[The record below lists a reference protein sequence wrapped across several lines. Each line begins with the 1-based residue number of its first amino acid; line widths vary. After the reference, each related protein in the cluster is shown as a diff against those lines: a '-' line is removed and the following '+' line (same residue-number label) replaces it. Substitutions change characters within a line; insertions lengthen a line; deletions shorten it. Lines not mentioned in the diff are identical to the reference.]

1 MEGESNLAKRY
12 ADTTGEDFD
21 QVLKR
26 WDGSPDKI
34 VEDLFRVR
42 NLDTG
47 DVEPLKLFYPY
58 QHKALYAYF
67 YGDSTTINVYKGRRI
82 GFSFIFSLAIFLD
95 ALANP
100 GTFYPIVSVKKETAQ
115 NRIEDI
121 YDLID
126 MCVLDVPL
134 DTENKG
140 EIVLWN
146 GSTIEAFSGGVDSDR
161 GADPART
168 VFIDEMAFLDDQA
181 DTMRVFRPFISL
193 GEEGKF
199 LQVST
204 PKVDND
210 LFMETHR
217 DGTETGYADEN
228 GNSVPVSEVET
239 EVMDNGQEKHY
250 RITDDGEREGVERV
264 PVSIKQPSFKDAE
277 NINIH
282 ESLLAQGVEPVR
294 PDMDIE
300 VVEDERSQDPEGF
313 AQEYLCRPIS
323 DEYRFF
329 SKQAIERAQKRGEA
343 DHYTSGLNATPQY
356 GGTMVM
362 GADIGVTHDDTVL
375 AVYEHCGDARRGERY
390 LRYWE
395 IVDED
400 TLTGTPGINGKPD
413 RANGNHLAQRMAY
426 VANELDVEHVIY
438 DETGV
443 GQFVKSTLKRKI
455 GRGVHPFNFTDKE
468 AVRQMAHD
476 LNYSLRN
483 DNVSL
488 LPSETMARQLESVIK
503 KKDEDYQTAKFSG
516 KEYAPDG
523 KDDVAMALI
532 LGAYPSMLADDTSRQ
547 LEERERDFE
556 ADYSQGTQGPLDE
569 LRQLYSGSQ
578 TRSGGTSDPKKAFT
592 LQATRSDRRYNSRHG
607 RSQRGNSY
615 R

>member
-1 MEGESNLAKRY
+1 MEGESNLAEKY
-12 ADTTGEDFD
+12 AEVTGEDFD
-21 QVLKR
+21 KVLDR
-26 WDGSPDKI
+26 WDGAPDKI

-47 DVEPLKLFYPY
+47 DVEPLKLFTPY
-58 QHKALYAYF
+58 QTKALYAYF

-82 GFSFIFSLAIFLD
+82 GFSFIFSLAIFVD

-100 GTFYPIVSVKKETAQ
+100 GTFYPIVSVKKDTAQ

-134 DTENKG
+134 ETENKG
-140 EIVLWN
+140 EIELWN

-193 GEEGKF
+193 GEKGKF

-217 DGTETGYADEN
+217 DGTETGLADEN
-228 GNSVPVSEVET
+228 GNQVPVGTEDAESVP
-239 EVMDNGQEKHY
+239 
-250 RITDDGEREGVERV
+250 I
-264 PVSIKQPSFKDAE
+264 SIKQPSFKNAE
-277 NINIH
+277 DINIDQ
-282 ESLLAQGVEPVR
+282 SLIEQDVTPVR
-294 PDMDIE
+294 PDMDIS

-329 SKQAIERAQKRGEA
+329 SKDAIERAQNRGAA
-343 DHYTSGLNATPQY
+343 DNYTSGLSATPQY

-375 AVYEHCGDARRGERY
+375 TVYEHCGDARRGERY

-395 IVDED
+395 IVNEEKLA
-400 TLTGTPGINGKPD
+400 TTPGLDGEPD
-413 RANGNHLAQRMAY
+413 RSNGNHLAHRMAY
-426 VANELDVEHVIY
+426 VANRLDVEHVIY

-443 GQFVKSTLKRKI
+443 GQFVKSILKRKI

-488 LPSETMARQLESVIK
+488 MPSKTMARQLESVIK
-503 KKDEDYQTAKFSG
+503 KKDEDFQTAKFTG
-516 KEYAPDG
+516 KEFAPEG
-523 KDDVAMALI
+523 KDDIAMALI
-532 LGAYPSMLADDTSRQ
+532 LGAYPSVLADDTSRQ
-547 LEERERDFE
+547 LTAREETHE
-556 ADYSQGTQGPLDE
+556 ANYAEGTQGPLDE
-569 LRQLYSGSQ
+569 VRQLYSGKQ
-578 TRSGGTSDPKKAFT
+578 ARSGGTSDPKKAFS
-592 LQATRSDRRYNSRHG
+592 LQSSRQGRSYSSGRHG
-607 RSQRGNSY
+607 SRPTSRRGNY
-615 R
+615 